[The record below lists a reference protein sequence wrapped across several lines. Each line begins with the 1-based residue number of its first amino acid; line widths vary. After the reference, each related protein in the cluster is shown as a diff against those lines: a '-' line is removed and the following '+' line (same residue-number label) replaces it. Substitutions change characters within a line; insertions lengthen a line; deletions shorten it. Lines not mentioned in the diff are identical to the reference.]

1 MFVLCYVLG
10 NNCLPNYNS
19 LQKSCDTCKMEIL
32 KIKKNCNDSKII
44 QIEYLIKTSAKTT
57 CKIVKR
63 WIYFRLLFIHYH
75 FFSFLIITSLI
86 WPLLLCVLYHLSLTV
101 TIHTQIAVIS
111 VNKWL
116 SHHVFG
122 PSLIIFFLCLL
133 LKAQNALTGH
143 CGKEQ
148 MNRTEIETEARCET
162 AILK

>member
-1 MFVLCYVLG
+1 M
-10 NNCLPNYNS
+10 
-19 LQKSCDTCKMEIL
+19 
-32 KIKKNCNDSKII
+32 
-44 QIEYLIKTSAKTT
+44 
-57 CKIVKR
+57 
-63 WIYFRLLFIHYH
+63 
-75 FFSFLIITSLI
+75 
-86 WPLLLCVLYHLSLTV
+86 LYHLSLTV